1 MATNPLRSH
10 DQSSELNV
18 TRKSNSDCSCTNI
31 SIMQL
36 FHEMKQEFPTVPDHV
51 VSQCVIDNCHN
62 RPACIVNLKQEVLAH
77 PTSAQ
82 IYPAQS
88 LRNNKI
94 LSPIRKPF
102 EGINNFFNNINN
114 NRKLSGSSE
123 IVGESVENLNKNKN
137 TVSFSD
143 MPQLN
148 NSSDI
153 NNERDRTPPKRPTTL
168 NISKD
173 PYNSSGSINRSGLRP
188 TRVAPAPPSSTGSNS
203 NNSPSG
209 IDSDSSLNVSLNVTV
224 SPVLAGRPPIRPPRH
239 TSAITVQP
247 EQAFMQETPQSPRSF
262 TSINFELRQPTSS
275 PQSPIHIAA
284 GPSLTYSSSS
294 FDARQGYQS
303 RLQITV
309 GGGGGSSISA
319 MRTRPK
325 SCYNMAAIPDEENFN
340 NSENSLIRAG
350 NSMPNISE
358 ETEIDSKLLHKAEGN
373 HFFFIISYYF

>member
-1 MATNPLRSH
+1 MATNLPRSH
-10 DQSSELNV
+10 DQSSENV

-51 VSQCVIDNCHN
+51 VHQCVIDNCHN
-62 RPACIVNLKQEVLAH
+62 RPACIINLKQEVLAH
-77 PTSAQ
+77 PASAQ
-82 IYPAQS
+82 VYPVQS
-88 LRNNKI
+88 LLNSKI
-94 LSPIRKPF
+94 FAPIKKPF
-102 EGINNFFNNINN
+102 EGINNFFNNNNN

-123 IVGESVENLNKNKN
+123 IGDSVESLNKKKN

-153 NNERDRTPPKRPTTL
+153 NIETNPTPPPQRPTTL

-173 PYNSSGSINRSGLRP
+173 PYNSSGSFNRTGLRP
-188 TRVAPAPPSSTGSNS
+188 TRVAPPPPPSSSSGSNS

-239 TSAITVQP
+239 TSAISVQP
-247 EQAFMQETPQSPRSF
+247 EQAFMQDTPQSPRSF

-309 GGGGGSSISA
+309 GGGGGGGSISA

-325 SCYNMAAIPDEENFN
+325 SCYNMAALPDEEDFTNSDN
-340 NSENSLIRAG
+340 NLIRTG
-350 NSMPNISE
+350 KSMPNVNE
-358 ETEIDSKLLHKAEGN
+358 EIEIDSQLLTKEEGK
-373 HFFFIISYYF
+373 

>member
-1 MATNPLRSH
+1 
-10 DQSSELNV
+10 
-18 TRKSNSDCSCTNI
+18 
-31 SIMQL
+31 MQL

-62 RPACIVNLKQEVLAH
+62 RPVCIANLKQEVIAH

-82 IYPAQS
+82 VYPAQS

-94 LSPIRKPF
+94 LAPIRKPF
-102 EGINNFFNNINN
+102 EGLNNFFNNNN

-123 IVGESVENLNKNKN
+123 SGDSVESINKKKN

-153 NNERDRTPPKRPTTL
+153 NNEKERTPPQRPTTL

-188 TRVAPAPPSSTGSNS
+188 TRVAPPPPPASSSGYNS

-239 TSAITVQP
+239 TSAISVQP
-247 EQAFMQETPQSPRSF
+247 ELAFMQETPQSPRSF

-309 GGGGGSSISA
+309 GGGGGGGSISA

-325 SCYNMAAIPDEENFN
+325 SCYNMAALPDQEDFT
-340 NSENSLIRAG
+340 NSENSLIRTG

-373 HFFFIISYYF
+373 TFFFKYFY

>member
-1 MATNPLRSH
+1 MATNPPRSH

-62 RPACIVNLKQEVLAH
+62 RPACIINLKQEVLAH

-94 LSPIRKPF
+94 LAPIRKPF
-102 EGINNFFNNINN
+102 EGLNNFFNNIN

-123 IVGESVENLNKNKN
+123 IGDSVESLNKKKN

-153 NNERDRTPPKRPTTL
+153 NNERDRTPPQRPTTL

-173 PYNSSGSINRSGLRP
+173 PYNSLKRSGLRP
-188 TRVAPAPPSSTGSNS
+188 TRVAPAPPSSSGSNS

-209 IDSDSSLNVSLNVTV
+209 IDSDTSLNVSLNVTV

-239 TSAITVQP
+239 TSAISLQP

-284 GPSLTYSSSS
+284 GPSMTYSSNS

-309 GGGGGSSISA
+309 GGGGGGSISA

-325 SCYNMAAIPDEENFN
+325 SGYNMAALPDEDNFT
-340 NSENSLIRAG
+340 NSETSLIKTG
-350 NSMPNISE
+350 NSVPNISE
-358 ETEIDSKLLHKAEGN
+358 ETEIDSKLLFKAEGN
-373 HFFFIISYYF
+373 KFFFISIIIIN

>member
-1 MATNPLRSH
+1 MATNPPRSH

-18 TRKSNSDCSCTNI
+18 TRKSTSDCSCTNI

-51 VSQCVIDNCHN
+51 VTQCVIDNCHN
-62 RPACIVNLKQEVLAH
+62 RPACIENLKQEVLAH
-77 PTSAQ
+77 PTTAQ

-94 LSPIRKPF
+94 LAPIRKPF
-102 EGINNFFNNINN
+102 EGINNFFNNNII

-123 IVGESVENLNKNKN
+123 IVNSVENLNNNKKKN
-137 TVSFSD
+137 TVCFSD

-153 NNERDRTPPKRPTTL
+153 NNERDRTPPQRPTTL

-173 PYNSSGSINRSGLRP
+173 PYNSPTGSLRP
-188 TRVAPAPPSSTGSNS
+188 TRVAPPPPSSSGSNS
-203 NNSPSG
+203 INSPSG

-239 TSAITVQP
+239 TSAISVQP

-262 TSINFELRQPTSS
+262 TSINFELRQPTNS

-309 GGGGGSSISA
+309 GGGGGGGSISA

-325 SCYNMAAIPDEENFN
+325 SCYNMAALPDDTDFT
-340 NSENSLIRAG
+340 NSENSLIKAG

-358 ETEIDSKLLHKAEGN
+358 ENEIDSKLLHKAEGN
-373 HFFFIISYYF
+373 NCFIFLYL